1 MREEKSG
8 NRMMLLRLIIFLIN
22 IYLRCSRILTKPVLV
37 LLLKLNKKIMF
48 LGDSAPIIVK
58 DKLLSIGYS
67 SEKPIK
73 VDLIKLT
80 HHGSKFNICNELIEM
95 IDCDNFIISSNDRN
109 FSKKLYQGYL

>member
-1 MREEKSG
+1 MPRAEWFMDTRTLDLAQEKDTSG
-8 NRMMLLRLIIFLIN
+8 AAVV
-22 IYLRCSRILTKPVLV
+22 VLV
-37 LLLKLNKKIMF
+37 TALMVVVGTTF
-48 LGDSAPIIVK
+48 AGADWA
-58 DKLLSIGYS
+58 
-67 SEKPIK
+67 PIK

>member
-1 MREEKSG
+1 
-8 NRMMLLRLIIFLIN
+8 
-22 IYLRCSRILTKPVLV
+22 
-37 LLLKLNKKIMF
+37 MF
-48 LGDSAPIIVK
+48 LGDGAPIIVK

-95 IDCDNFIISSNDRN
+95 IVCDNFIISSNDRN